1 MSKNKLKP
9 IIIVIVVGLVL
20 AGLILNWE
28 NTQPATDSHGHH
40 GATESAEET
49 GHDDHGHGHAT
60 HQTGPK
66 GGWLFTAEDGFAVEV
81 TIYEKGV
88 PSQFRVYLY
97 EDGKPLPSTDADV
110 IITVSRLG
118 QLAQTFQFQAEGGF
132 LIGDDVVAEPHSFNL
147 EIEADR
153 EGKVYQWEHSQIEAR
168 IEMSDASLKR
178 SGITIKKAGPATIK
192 PVLRLPG
199 KIAFNHHSLVK
210 IVPRV
215 SGIVSKVKRHLG
227 EEINKGDVLAVIES
241 QALAELRSQYLAAYK
256 RVQLA
261 RTTYTREK
269 MLWEEKITAQQ
280 DYLAAQQILSEA
292 KIGLDL
298 AAAKLQALG
307 VKPDINV
314 KRNLAQYEI
323 VAPISGIVVTKQ
335 IVLGEVVDK
344 NTEIFTLADM
354 STMYVDL
361 IVYPKDLTTIHK
373 GQPATIKATA
383 SDAQGTGQV
392 TYVSAF
398 IDPQTQAA
406 EAHIVLDNA
415 DRIWQAGMFV
425 TTELSTQSIQ
435 VPIAVSNDA
444 IQTVRDWSVVF
455 GRYGEYF
462 EARPLKLGRR
472 DGEMV
477 EVLGGLSAGE
487 DYAAGNSFAIK
498 AELGKSGASHD
509 H

>member
-1 MSKNKLKP
+1 MSNTNLKP
-9 IIIVIVVGLVL
+9 IIIVVVVGLVL
-20 AGLILNWE
+20 GGLILNWD
-28 NTQPATDSHGHH
+28 NSGPAEDGHNDSVEHVEDLGL
-40 GATESAEET
+40 
-49 GHDDHGHGHAT
+49 DDHGHVE
-60 HQTGPK
+60 HQKGPR
-66 GGWLFTAEDGFAVEV
+66 GGWLFTTNKLGVEV
-81 TIYEKGV
+81 MIYEKGV
-88 PSQFRVYLY
+88 PSQFRIYLY
-97 EDGKPLPSTDADV
+97 EDGKPLPPTAAEV

-118 QLAQTFQFQAEGGF
+118 QSAQSFQFRAESDY
-132 LIGDDVVAEPHSFNL
+132 LIGDGVVEEPHSFDL
-147 EIEADR
+147 EIEA
-153 EGKVYQWEHSQIEAR
+153 EWNGEIYSWEYSQIEAR
-168 IEMSDASLKR
+168 VEMSDASLKR
-178 SGITIKKAGPATIK
+178 SGINIKKAKPATIK

-215 SGIVSKVKRHLG
+215 SGIVTKVMRHLG
-227 EEINKGDVLAVIES
+227 EEVNKGEVLAVIES
-241 QALAELRSQYLAAYK
+241 QALAELRSQYLAARK

-261 RTTYTREK
+261 RTTYAREK

-280 DYLAAQQILSEA
+280 DYLAAQQILSET
-292 KIGLDL
+292 KIELDL
-298 AAAKLQALG
+298 VAAKLQALG
-307 VKPDINV
+307 VKPDTSI
-314 KRNLAQYEI
+314 KKNLAQYEI
-323 VAPISGIVVTKQ
+323 VTPISGVVVTKH

-361 IVYPKDLTTIHK
+361 IVYPKDLAIIHK
-373 GQPATIKATA
+373 GQPAIINATA
-383 SDAQGTGQV
+383 SDARGEGQI

-406 EAHIVLDNA
+406 KAHIVLDNI
-415 DRIWQAGMFV
+415 DRIWKAGMFV
-425 TTELSTQSIQ
+425 TAELSTQFIQ

-444 IQTVRDWSVVF
+444 IQILRDWSVVF

-472 DGEMV
+472 DGKMV
-477 EVLGGLSAGE
+477 EVLDGLSVGE
-487 DYAAGNSFAIK
+487 EYASGNSFAIK